1 MYTTVLMVFSGWIIF
16 KIFRFKTK
24 KSESQK
30 WEKRKPQKVLPT
42 AILVKKFATKKSGFF
57 LQQKRKSGFKKEG
70 GQSIIFLVVK
80 LWSTIVN
87 FFVYNFGGSIMF
99 LYRQSS
105 KNIIFN
111 NFWNGSHAIPLLFG
125 DCFHDNS
132 LA

>member
-1 MYTTVLMVFSGWIIF
+1 MGKEKTT
-16 KIFRFKTK
+16 
-24 KSESQK
+24 KSTS
-30 WEKRKPQKVLPT
+30 
-42 AILVKKFATKKSGFF
+42 ILVKKFATKKSGFF
-57 LQQKRKSGFKKEG
+57 LQQKRKSGLKKEG

-87 FFVYNFGGSIMF
+87 FFAYNFGGSIMF

-125 DCFHDNS
+125 DSFHDNS